1 MFFEILENGFW
12 AGIAA
17 LGFGLLFNIPKRII
31 SKVFILGFLA
41 GLLKFACLYWHCNII
56 TASFVAAILVGVI
69 SILFAQK
76 DHFPVV
82 ILSIPSIIPMIPGYY
97 AYKTILAIRQFTFE
111 SAYNEEQIHLLNN
124 IFVNGFTTFFILFAL
139 TAGVS
144 IPMLLLGK
152 DMTRKVK
159 D

>member
-1 MFFEILENGFW
+1 MVLEIIEKGIW

-17 LGFGLLFNIPKRII
+17 LGFGLLFNIPKKII
-31 SKVFILGFLA
+31 SRVFILGFLA
-41 GLLKFACLYWHCNII
+41 GLIKFGCLDLQCNII
-56 TASFVAAILVGVI
+56 TASFFAAIVVGIV

-97 AYKTILAIRQFTFE
+97 AYKTVLAIRQFTLV
-111 SAYNEEQIHLLNN
+111 SDYNEEQVHMLNN

-144 IPMLLLGK
+144 IPILLLGK